1 LYLCSDLESLRMDI
15 KYKTLSNKSAQVVKH
30 FNDLNRPAFTIHEAY
45 ALLKTSTKDAVKK
58 LMRDMIKR
66 GLLLRLKEGVY
77 WIIPYEQ
84 DPKTYFPNWHSVAK
98 SLVGDAEHYIGYYS
112 AMEIHSLI
120 TQPSLVERIVV
131 NQQIKPSLLEIHGIK
146 FQFIYHNANHF
157 FGNKKIWIDGF
168 NKVNCSDLEK
178 TFVDSLYKP
187 DYSGGIVEIAK
198 ALYKSK
204 DKIDYQRL
212 YQYCERFK
220 AQSVIKRL
228 GFLMD
233 LLEIQNPISETLQQI
248 KSDSFILLEPSYEKK
263 GKWIRKWNILQN
275 METTDITSPIFT

>member
-1 LYLCSDLESLRMDI
+1 MDV
-15 KYKTLSNKSAQVVKH
+15 KYKTLATRSAEVIKH
-30 FNDLNRPAFTIHEAY
+30 FNDLNKPAFTIDDAY
-45 ALLKTSTKDAVKK
+45 SLLKTSSKDAVKK
-58 LMRDMIKR
+58 LMRGMIGR
-66 GLLLRLKEGVY
+66 GLLMRLREGIY

-84 DPKTYFPNWHSVAK
+84 DPNTYFPNWHLVAQY
-98 SLVGDAEHYIGYYS
+98 LVGDAEHYIGYYS

-131 NQQIKPSLLEIHGIK
+131 NQQIKPSVFEIQGTK
-146 FQFIYHNANHF
+146 FQFIYHNARHF
-157 FGNKKIWIDGF
+157 FGGKKIWIDGY
-168 NKVNCSDLEK
+168 NKVICADLEK

-204 DKIDYQRL
+204 DKIDYQNL

-228 GFLMD
+228 GFLLD
-233 LLEIQNPISETLQQI
+233 LLEIKNPISEALQRI
-248 KSDSFILLEPSYEKK
+248 RSNSFILLEPSYEKK
-263 GKWIRKWNILQN
+263 GKWIHKWNVLQN
-275 METTDITSPIFT
+275 METADIISPIFT

>member
-1 LYLCSDLESLRMDI
+1 MYT
-15 KYKTLSNKSAQVVKH
+15 KYKTLSNKSAQVLKH
-30 FNDLNRPAFTIHEAY
+30 FNDLNKQAFSLDDAY
-45 ALLKTSTKDAVKK
+45 SLLGASTKDAVKK

-84 DPKTYFPNWHSVAK
+84 DPETYFPNWHLIAK
-98 SLVGDAEHYIGYYS
+98 YLVGDAEHYIGYYS

-131 NQQIKPSLLEIHGIK
+131 NQQIKPSILAIQGVK
-146 FQFIYHNANHF
+146 FQFIYHNTHHF
-157 FGNKKIWIDGF
+157 FGNKKMWIDGF
-168 NKVNCSDLEK
+168 NKVLCSDLEK

-187 DYSGGIVEIAK
+187 DYSGGIGEIAK

-204 DKIDYQRL
+204 DKIDFHKL

-228 GFLMD
+228 GFLLD
-233 LLEIQNPISETLQQI
+233 LLEIQNPISKNLRQI
-248 KSDSFILLEPSYEKK
+248 KSDSFIPLEPSYEKK
-263 GKWIRKWNILQN
+263 GKWVGEWNILQN
-275 METTDITSPIFT
+275 METTDITSSIFT

>member
-1 LYLCSDLESLRMDI
+1 MST
-15 KYKTLSNKSAQVVKH
+15 KYKSISTQSAQVFKH
-30 FNDLNRPAFTIHEAY
+30 FNDLDKPAFTIDEAY
-45 ALLKTSTKDAVKK
+45 SLLKTSTKDAVKK

-84 DPKTYFPNWHSVAK
+84 DPQSYFPNWHLVANY
-98 SLVGDAEHYIGYYS
+98 LVGDAEYYIGYYS

-131 NQQIKPSLLEIHGIK
+131 NQQIKPSILMIKGIK
-146 FQFIYHNANHF
+146 FQFIYHNPHHF
-157 FGNKKIWIDGF
+157 FGGKKTWIDAF
-168 NKVNCSDLEK
+168 NKVSCSDLEK
-178 TFVDSLYKP
+178 TLVDSLYKP
-187 DYSGGIVEIAK
+187 DYSGGIGEIAK

-204 DKIDYQRL
+204 DKIDYKKL

-228 GFLMD
+228 GFLLD
-233 LLEIQNPISETLQQI
+233 VLQIKNPISDALQR
-248 KSDSFILLEPSYEKK
+248 KRSDSFILLEPSYEKK
-263 GKWIRKWNILQN
+263 GKWVQKWKVLQN
-275 METTDITSPIFT
+275 METSDITSPIFT

>member
-1 LYLCSDLESLRMDI
+1 MVMNS
-15 KYKTLSNKSAQVVKH
+15 KTLSTRSAQVIKH
-30 FNDLNRPAFTIHEAY
+30 FNDLGRPAFTIGEAY
-45 ALLKTSTKDAVKK
+45 SLLKTSTKDAVKK

-66 GLLLRLKEGVY
+66 GLLMRLREGVY

-84 DPKTYFPNWHSVAK
+84 DPNTYFPNWHLIAQY
-98 SLVGDAEHYIGYYS
+98 LVGDAEHYIGYYS

-131 NQQIKPSLLEIHGIK
+131 NQQIKPSILEIHGIK
-146 FQFIYHNANHF
+146 FQFIYHNPRHF
-157 FGNKKIWIDGF
+157 FGGKKIWVDGF

-204 DKIDYQRL
+204 DKIDYQKL
-212 YQYCERFK
+212 FHYCERFK

-228 GFLMD
+228 GFLLD
-233 LLEIQNPISETLQQI
+233 LLEIDNPISGDLQRI
-248 KSDSFILLEPSYEKK
+248 RSNSFILLEPSYEKK
-263 GKWIRKWNILQN
+263 GKWIHKWNVLQN
-275 METTDITSPIFT
+275 METTVITSPLFT